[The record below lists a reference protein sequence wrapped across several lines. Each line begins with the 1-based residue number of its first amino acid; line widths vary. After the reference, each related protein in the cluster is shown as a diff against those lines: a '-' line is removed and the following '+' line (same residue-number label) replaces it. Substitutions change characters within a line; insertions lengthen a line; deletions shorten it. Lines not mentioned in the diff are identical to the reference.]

1 MMKRYSRVF
10 PPCLAMSSPAA
21 LAEPPGF
28 KFELFERE
36 QLQCNQRTCG
46 DQVVDHNDGLA
57 CFDRTSLHFK

>member
-1 MMKRYSRVF
+1 
-10 PPCLAMSSPAA
+10 MSSPAA